1 MIYSIFIK
9 AAAVVGL
16 DLGMTLG
23 PVLGSVLFGEL
34 PLSMF
39 YPVMLLTIPLIL
51 FIYLIKRTE
60 FG

>member
-16 DLGMTLG
+16 YLRMTPG
-23 PVLGSVLFGEL
+23 PVLGGVLFGEL

-60 FG
+60 LG